1 MLKNTKM
8 SQTDIAN
15 QYSISQN
22 MVSLINKGDNW
33 HFDNE
38 KYPLRSRNY
47 IGKKHY
53 YCIICGKEI
62 THKAKYCEK
71 CAHELQRKV
80 NRPSR
85 EQLKQEVRTNSFAD
99 LGRKYNVAAN
109 TIKKWCRGYDLPY
122 RSQDIKKYSNKEW
135 DNI

>member
-1 MLKNTKM
+1 MVDLLKNTKI

-15 QYSISQN
+15 QYNISQN

-62 THKAKYCEK
+62 TKKAKYCEE
-71 CAHELQRKV
+71 CAHKL
-80 NRPSR
+80 
-85 EQLKQEVRTNSFAD
+85 
-99 LGRKYNVAAN
+99 
-109 TIKKWCRGYDLPY
+109 
-122 RSQDIKKYSNKEW
+122 
-135 DNI
+135 